1 MTFGIIILSLVLVT
15 TILSIVWYWGY
26 SIGQRDAYMEYFEK
40 KEYYDWIMEVKRK
53 QNWE

>member
-1 MTFGIIILSLVLVT
+1 MSGVIIFFVVIAVVGL
-15 TILSIVWYWGY
+15 IVGAWYYGY
-26 SIGQRDAYMEYFEK
+26 TMGLRDAYMDYFQK

>member
-1 MTFGIIILSLVLVT
+1 MTALIVILTIFAIVMVFGLG
-15 TILSIVWYWGY
+15 WYWGY
-26 SIGQRDAYMEYFEK
+26 CIGQRDAYMDYFQK